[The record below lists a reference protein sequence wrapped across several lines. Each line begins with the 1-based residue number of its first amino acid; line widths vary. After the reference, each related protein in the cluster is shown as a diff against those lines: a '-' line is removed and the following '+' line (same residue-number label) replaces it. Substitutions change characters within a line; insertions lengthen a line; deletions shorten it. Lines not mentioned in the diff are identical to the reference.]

1 MAMMGSLGDPK
12 DEPPARQEKE
22 DDYHP
27 SRVQEVFRH
36 RFMGYV
42 LSGHRVYVSPG
53 LCVTGFSR
61 PPDARGKTPN

>member
-1 MAMMGSLGDPK
+1 MMGSLGDPK
-12 DEPPARQEKE
+12 DEAPARQEKE

-42 LSGHRVYVSPG
+42 LSVTGFTGFDLSPG
-53 LCVTGFSR
+53 LTVTGFDHR
-61 PPDARGKTPN
+61 V

>member
-1 MAMMGSLGDPK
+1 MMGSLGDPK
-12 DEPPARQEKE
+12 DEAPVRQEKE

-42 LSGHRVYVSPG
+42 LSYSAQVRP
-53 LCVTGFSR
+53 TASR
-61 PPDARGKTPN
+61 GRWGELRAPVLFLLALL